1 MLSRVQEY
9 NLYGSVARLPDLNTG
24 RDWHSC
30 GHYVHNGQMVGSVF
44 SYDIRSK
51 QNKGSLKKHFIFDQC
66 ENDLFYSLNHL
77 SSKKCYPQRRPPAS
91 VPCIFR
97 LTIITFWVQVFIV
110 TGGNHRPPQLLSS
123 TETWTRG
130 SSAWTSAAD
139 LPSPRVGMAGVTI
152 GSNFF
157 VIGEQTQ
164 TQGVVF
170 NAMLWL
176 LCTVQYRVFPLTVK
190 IHLSITDTSVQCDTL
205 IFYLKQPRI
214 MFKKLR
220 SEGRHQ

>member
-1 MLSRVQEY
+1 MPLSFYGGDQYYYNYREACSIQLQESVIFTGGFPMLSRVQEY

-97 LTIITFWVQVFIV
+97 LTIITF
-110 TGGNHRPPQLLSS
+110 
-123 TETWTRG
+123 
-130 SSAWTSAAD
+130 
-139 LPSPRVGMAGVTI
+139 
-152 GSNFF
+152 
-157 VIGEQTQ
+157 
-164 TQGVVF
+164 
-170 NAMLWL
+170 
-176 LCTVQYRVFPLTVK
+176 
-190 IHLSITDTSVQCDTL
+190 
-205 IFYLKQPRI
+205 
-214 MFKKLR
+214 
-220 SEGRHQ
+220 